1 MKKFFDEDLNLGSLN
16 DPEQIKL
23 LLLYIFI
30 SVRRPMTL
38 TEITDTVRYE
48 ELCNYFDMTGCLKEL
63 VKDGLMDKTD
73 IDGTDYY
80 SPTAKG
86 FSALS
91 QLERHI
97 PKSIRDK
104 ADVSAANTLAAI
116 IRKESVVT
124 EIKEV
129 PMGYMVRLSL
139 NDETMKI
146 FDTTLYM
153 PSMGQAKAL
162 CRLFK
167 ANPEEIYMSF
177 MGYLTEGAKSFEDKE
192 D

>member
-1 MKKFFDEDLNLGSLN
+1 MKKFFDEDLNLGALN

-63 VKDGLMDKTD
+63 VKDGLMDRTD
-73 IDGTDYY
+73 IDGEDYY

-104 ADVSAANTLAAI
+104 ADVSAAATLAAI

-153 PSMGQAKAL
+153 PSIGQAKAL

-167 ANPEEIYMSF
+167 ADPEGVYMSF
-177 MGYLTEGAKSFEDKE
+177 MGYLTESSKQFEEKE
-192 D
+192 